1 MITFG
6 EAAEFYRQAA
16 RQVEV
21 DLHEVVVN
29 VAASASE
36 RAKGYIGHL
45 QPEWA
50 PLSDAT
56 IEGFMHPAGFW
67 ITGKRDLGFAG
78 PDYEP
83 LERSGQMRDSIE
95 PFADGL
101 TGGVVSDDKVML
113 FQEMGTPGAQ
123 FPIPPRPVLALAL
136 MHGVPDIVELCGQVA
151 VRALVPTS
159 E

>member
-6 EAAEFYRQAA
+6 EAAEYYRQAA
-16 RQVEV
+16 DLIEE
-21 DLHEVVVN
+21 DLHAVVVA
-29 VAASASE
+29 VAARAAE
-36 RAKGYIGHL
+36 RAQGYIGHL

-56 IEGFMHPAGFW
+56 IEGFWHPAGFW
-67 ITGKRDLGFAG
+67 ITGKRELGFEG

-83 LERSGQMRDSIE
+83 LLRSGQMEQSIQ
-95 PFADGL
+95 PVADGL

-113 FQEMGTPGAQ
+113 FQEMGTPGAR
-123 FPIPPRPVLALAL
+123 FPIPPRPVLALGL
-136 MHGVPDIVELCGQVA
+136 MHSIPDLVEECGQVA
-151 VRALVPTS
+151 MRALVPTS